1 MHRLTAIC
9 VRHPWVTVVLV
20 ALLTAASVHS
30 ILQTEI
36 AVGNDAHLG
45 PSHTAVVHFD
55 EFLERF
61 GGGYP
66 ILIAY
71 ECADPGVCRGALDPI
86 ALEMA
91 YSVSHE
97 LERSPFVSRVSSPA
111 TTRLLVANT
120 DLAIDARRLVVDG
133 KAVIDPE
140 LERIALGDPL
150 WTRSLLS
157 EDGGVGAIVI
167 EMSSTE
173 TAALLSIME
182 DVRSSLSPYVA
193 GGFRFHLVGEA
204 VMWIA
209 AHEDAVSSAMRVGIG
224 TGGMLFLT
232 LMFLL
237 RSLPAVLASLVTIGV
252 ASAWTI
258 GSLPLL
264 GWQLSELT
272 NGAATLIL
280 VIGCADCVHLVS
292 HFLETRPRF
301 DSDAEALASA
311 SQWVLAPCFLTT
323 ATSAGAFASFA
334 SGGVHSLTQFGLLA
348 AMGVVIAFFLTFSL
362 LPAALVLLPPRP
374 RTQRH
379 AAAWQEVLRRIAH
392 FGTRR
397 RWLVLAISGIIAVVG
412 AAGIPKLRVEL
423 GLNDLWGPDHE
434 ISRALRMV
442 SENLQRADRLEVEID
457 LAPDAR
463 IEDPDVVRTLATI
476 EAELS
481 RLDGLGQSRSLVRML
496 QHADHLVRPNSKP
509 DRIPD
514 SEAAIGE
521 LLLLLAAG
529 DPGSVDPWMTLDQR
543 RLRISFEAKDL
554 SLPEKQELLSSAES
568 VLKEAVP
575 PTWSFSL
582 TGTVMLA
589 YRHGAEF
596 GRSQLSIV
604 SISSFVVVA
613 LIGLYLRSVPWALL
627 ATIPN
632 AVALLL
638 LFGAMGHWGIA
649 LNFGSAIVA
658 PIAIGIAADDTIHFL
673 TAYARQRRSGLQPV
687 LALERAISGVG
698 EAVIATALA
707 LALGFL
713 SMTTSPFPSISNIGL
728 LGAIA
733 IIGATV
739 ADLLI
744 LPALIAVVASWRG
757 FAAPPDRNG

>member
-1 MHRLTAIC
+1 
-9 VRHPWVTVVLV
+9 VVLV
-20 ALLTAASVHS
+20 ALLTLVSGWS
-30 ILQTEI
+30 ILGVDR
-36 AVGNDAHLG
+36 AVGTHATLG
-45 PSHTAVVHFD
+45 PHHPAVIYFD

-71 ECADPGVCRGALDPI
+71 ECAGAEVCRGALDPI
-86 ALEMA
+86 ALRMA
-91 YSVSHE
+91 HSVSLE
-97 LERSPFVSRVSSPA
+97 LEKSGFVSRVSSPA
-111 TTRLLVANT
+111 TTRLLVASA
-120 DLAIDARRLVVDG
+120 DLGIEARQLVVDG
-133 KAVIDPE
+133 QPVVDSE

-157 EDGGVGAIVI
+157 EDGSVGAIIV

-173 TAALLSIME
+173 TAALLSVME
-182 DVRSSLSPYVA
+182 DVRGALSPYKAA
-193 GGFRFHLVGEA
+193 GFHFYLVGEA
-204 VMWIA
+204 VMWVA
-209 AHEDAVSSAMRVGIG
+209 AHEDAVESAMRVGIG

-237 RSLPAVLASLVTIGV
+237 RSLPAVLASLATIGV

-258 GSLPLL
+258 GALPLL
-264 GWQLSELT
+264 GWELSELT

-292 HFLETRPRF
+292 HFLETRPSF
-301 DSDAEALASA
+301 GSDAEALESA
-311 SQWVLAPCFLTT
+311 SRWVLAPCFLTT

-362 LPAALVLLPPRP
+362 LPAVLVIFPPRP
-374 RTQRH
+374 RTPGH
-379 AAAWQEVLRRIAH
+379 SAAWQEVLRRVAH

-397 RWLVLAISGIIAVVG
+397 RWLVLTISGAVALIG

-457 LAPDAR
+457 LPPEAG
-463 IEDPDVVRTLATI
+463 IEDPVVIRRIATI
-476 EAELS
+476 ESELS
-481 RLDGLGQSRSLVRML
+481 RLDGLGQSRSLAKML
-496 QHADHLVRPNSKP
+496 QHADRLVRPNSQP
-509 DRIPD
+509 DRLPD

-529 DPGSVDPWMTLDQR
+529 DPGSVDPWMTIDQR
-543 RLRISFEAKDL
+543 RLRISFEARDL
-554 SLPEKQELLSSAES
+554 SLPEKQELLSSAEA
-568 VLKEAVP
+568 VLRRTVP
-575 PTWSFSL
+575 ATWSFSL
-582 TGTVMLA
+582 TGTVMLG
-589 YRHGAEF
+589 YRHGTEF

-604 SISSFVVVA
+604 SASSFVVVA
-613 LIGLYLRSVPWALL
+613 LIGAYLRSVPWALL
-627 ATIPN
+627 AMIPN

-638 LFGAMGHWGIA
+638 LFGAMGHWGIE

-673 TAYARQRRSGLQPV
+673 TAYARQRRSGISPV
-687 LALERAISGVG
+687 LALERAIAGVG

-728 LGAIA
+728 LGGIS

-744 LPALIAVVASWRG
+744 LPALIAAAAYWRG
-757 FAAPPDRNG
+757 FGAPPDRDA